1 MCRASSA
8 ADAKRGMWMSLVT
21 QQTYEIVAK
30 YAKRDPETIT
40 PESTLKDLAIESLD
54 AIEMIF
60 DLEERFGI
68 NLPNEDTDLANGT
81 MAQLVEAIERQLALK
96 TAGG

>member
-1 MCRASSA
+1 
-8 ADAKRGMWMSLVT
+8 MWMNLVT

-30 YAKRDPETIT
+30 YAKCDPGTIT
-40 PESTLKDLAIESLD
+40 SESTLKDLAIESLD

-60 DLEERFGI
+60 DIEERFGI

-81 MAQLVEAIERQLALK
+81 MTQLVAAIERQLALK
-96 TAGG
+96 NAGG